1 MSGPEF
7 RAARLYANENFALP
21 VVLELR
27 RLGHDVLTTHEA
39 GRSDQS
45 VPDDE
50 VLRFASAE
58 DRAVLTLN
66 RKHFIRLHREGADHQ
81 GIIVC
86 TYDPDFNSQA
96 ARINSVLQERVPL
109 SGSLLRVNRPAG

>member
-1 MSGPEF
+1 M
-7 RAARLYANENFALP
+7 ARIYANENFALS

-45 VPDDE
+45 IPDDE
-50 VLRFASAE
+50 VLQFASDE
-58 DRAVLTLN
+58 NRAVLTLN
-66 RKHFIRLHREGADHQ
+66 RKHFIRLHRENSEHQ

-86 TYDPDFNSQA
+86 TYDPSFVAQA
-96 ARINSVLQERVPL
+96 ARIHAAIQEQTALNGR
-109 SGSLLRVNRPAG
+109 LLRVNRLSN

>member
-1 MSGPEF
+1 M
-7 RAARLYANENFALP
+7 ARLYANENFALP

-45 VPDDE
+45 IPDDE
-50 VLRFASAE
+50 VLEFAAAE
-58 DRAVLTLN
+58 NRAVLTLN
-66 RKHFIRLHREGADHQ
+66 RKHFIRLHREDADHQ

-86 TYDPDFNSQA
+86 TYDPNFAMQA
-96 ARINSVLQERVPL
+96 ARINAVFQEQTPL
-109 SGSLLRVNRPAG
+109 SGRLLRVNRPAN